1 VKILVLKL
9 VTTPALIAAAT
20 VTARRFGAGVGGW
33 LAGLPLTSGP
43 VSVFL
48 ALEQGR
54 GFAAQAATGTL
65 LGLIAVTAF
74 CVAYARAAGR
84 LAWPVSTLAGLAGFV
99 VATGLLASL
108 PLSLVPAFGAVL
120 ASLVAGALLIRS
132 SGAPAY
138 VGAPRWDLPLRMAA
152 ATAVVVTLTALAS
165 TLGPRLSGFVSTVP
179 VFAGTMAAFSHRLA
193 GARAAAQLLRGVVVG
208 SFAFAAFFLV
218 VGLAVE
224 RLGLV
229 ATYAAATGTA
239 LTINAGALLL
249 IERPDRSPTGPRASP
264 RR

>member
-1 VKILVLKL
+1 VKILLLKL

-20 VTARRFGAGVGGW
+20 VAARRFGAGVGGW
-33 LAGLPLTSGP
+33 LAGMPLTSGP

-48 ALEQGR
+48 ALEQGPA
-54 GFAAQAATGTL
+54 FAAQAAVGTL

-74 CVAYARAAGR
+74 CVAYGRAAGR
-84 LAWPVSTLAGLAGFV
+84 LGWAPSTLAGLLAFIV
-99 VATGLLASL
+99 VTALLAHRALSL
-108 PLSLVPAFGAVL
+108 PLAFGAVL
-120 ASLVAGALLIRS
+120 ASLVAGTGLIRS
-132 SGAPAY
+132 SRSPAY

-152 ATAVVVTLTALAS
+152 ATLVVVTLTALAS

-229 ATYAAATGTA
+229 GTYTLATTAAAA
-239 LTINAGALLL
+239 INAAALLL
-249 IERPDRSPTGPRASP
+249 IERAR
-264 RR
+264 

>member
-1 VKILVLKL
+1 MKILVLKL

-20 VTARRFGAGVGGW
+20 VAARRFGAGVGGW
-33 LAGLPLTSGP
+33 LAGMPLTSGP

-48 ALEQGR
+48 ALEQGPA
-54 GFAAQAATGTL
+54 FAAQAAAGTL

-74 CVAYARAAGR
+74 CVTYARAAGR
-84 LAWPVSTLAGLAGFV
+84 LAWPLST
-99 VATGLLASL
+99 VAGLLAFTAATALLANRS
-108 PLSLVPAFGAVL
+108 LSLTLAFGAVL
-120 ASLVAGALLIRS
+120 ASLVPGVLLIRS

-152 ATAVVVTLTALAS
+152 ATTVVVSLTALAS

-193 GARAAAQLLRGVVVG
+193 GPRPAAQLLRGVVVG

-229 ATYAAATGTA
+229 ATYTLATAAALA
-239 LTINAGALLL
+239 INAAALLL
-249 IERPDRSPTGPRASP
+249 VERPD
-264 RR
+264 